1 MRRSLAARFALLLE
15 QRQQQPGSS
24 ISSSSAP
31 ALVREAIAV
40 LDKIGATTTT
50 TRRSAGR
57 LGETNRRTAA
67 GETPFFI
74 RCDFFNDDTA
84 QYSSSLRRR
93 RGGGRGG
100 EKSAF
105 ERDDFYH
112 RRGFAASSVRRYS
125 AETSSSSSRDSDGRA
140 RKESTLV
147 ASAGQAQQTL
157 SSSSSSSMVASESAE
172 AAKPKVDVNALKRAR
187 IEIEM
192 MRREQHI
199 NFAKRTYQSV
209 ANVTKYVISW
219 GPYSVQ
225 LLRQSPSEWK
235 VTLNSA
241 WKHAK
246 HEFAHYWSGAKL
258 LWVEVKIASRLGFK
272 LMGGQTL
279 TRRERRQLTRTTA
292 DVFRLVPFA
301 VFVLVPFMEIFLPVA
316 LKIFPNMLPS
326 TFRDELKHE
335 EELKRKLK
343 AKIEVAKFL
352 QDTVKVMAKG
362 LKYSSSGV
370 KREKADALYEFMN
383 AVRSGKTVTN
393 EQIVRFAKLFNDD
406 FTLDNINRTQLV
418 NMCKFVGISPYGT
431 DTFLR
436 YQLRNKLREIKQ
448 DDRLIQLEGV
458 EGLSDEELK
467 SAARTRGM
475 RWEEDRKELER
486 QLKDWLELSLSN
498 NLPSSLL
505 ILSRAFIITHAKEED
520 TQTATLKDI
529 TDTLASLPEEV
540 VTQVSVETAMAHESS
555 SEEYKKK
562 LEYLMRE
569 EETIKQEAKD
579 TEAREKRLK
588 AEAYMKEKM
597 RLYLSGPQFPER
609 FWANVR
615 GRDAMLEWEAE
626 EAKREEMEI
635 AKAAMEKYLKGM
647 QYSERFWANAR
658 KSTTSHLLQQ
668 QLLAQQQQQQQQSEK
683 EVEASTADVAKM
695 EMVSEDATKPS
706 ESLSPKR
713 VVDEASDVLKA
724 EEESATS
731 AIPKMEKTLVSGA
744 PDAERVILRTS
755 LSSAELEEQDKHAAD
770 AMQKTKRSEVDSCSD
785 EETDFEMQ
793 TRKSKRRAQLSR
805 LLAMVLDT
813 SGVSDERRMLTE
825 LVEQKLDAYTE
836 RKDELV
842 ELRALRTGGNG
853 GSSDPFYD
861 EDPFAPSPIE
871 LKKMREEE
879 QDANRLAASSSGGIE
894 RTDESLLEKEQDE
907 EDEYTHSKEEAS
919 LTNKI
924 ADDVSARV
932 DEMLRKVESELS
944 AAEAAIGEKFKLLDA
959 DNDGI
964 ISLEELLNV
973 TNVCKTTEVGEDA
986 ESELRELLKDLSDEE
1001 GFVRVED
1008 LKRLSLEMLRLEAAE
1023 EEEEEEEEDSRK
1035 SMAVKKSS
1043 S

>member
-1 MRRSLAARFALLLE
+1 MRARRGGRFAISRMDLLRLRLPLRRDLCALAATWRSLPFLSSPGNDE
-15 QRQQQPGSS
+15 GQQRHKSVQHRR
-24 ISSSSAP
+24 
-31 ALVREAIAV
+31 LHDDR
-40 LDKIGATTTT
+40 GAT
-50 TRRSAGR
+50 
-57 LGETNRRTAA
+57 RTLPPPPLSWTA
-67 GETPFFI
+67 TP
-74 RCDFFNDDTA
+74 
-84 QYSSSLRRR
+84 RRR
-93 RGGGRGG
+93 RRR
-100 EKSAF
+100 KQRRTIF
-105 ERDDFYH
+105 ERCDGVDL
-112 RRGFAASSVRRYS
+112 RGFAARSVREEYTG
-125 AETSSSSSRDSDGRA
+125 ADASDGA
-140 RKESTLV
+140 RMESTSV
-147 ASAGQAQQTL
+147 APSLGREQRG
-157 SSSSSSSMVASESAE
+157 SSTRETTE
-172 AAKPKVDVNALKRAR
+172 GDAAKPKVDANALKRAR
-187 IEIEM
+187 IEIEK

-199 NFAKRTYQSV
+199 NFAKRTYKSV
-209 ANVTKYVISW
+209 TNVTKYIISW

-272 LMGGQTL
+272 LMGGLTL
-279 TRRERRQLTRTTA
+279 TRRERRQLTRTAA

-326 TFRDELKHE
+326 TFRDELKYE

-362 LKYSSSGV
+362 LKHSSSGV

-486 QLKDWLELSLSN
+486 QLNDWLELSLQN

-505 ILSRAFIITHAKEED
+505 ILSRAFLITHAKEED

-597 RLYLSGPQFPER
+597 RLYLSGPQYSER
-609 FWANVR
+609 FWANMR

-626 EAKREEMEI
+626 DAKREEMEI

-647 QYSERFWANAR
+647 QYSERFWVNAR
-658 KSTTSHLLQQ
+658 KSTTSYLLQQ
-668 QLLAQQQQQQQQSEK
+668 QLQQQAEQQVVATK
-683 EVEASTADVAKM
+683 EGLTDVAKM
-695 EMVSEDATKPS
+695 EMVSEGTAKPL

-713 VVDEASDVLKA
+713 VVDEGSDAAKTEEDVASASL
-724 EEESATS
+724 
-731 AIPKMEKTLVSGA
+731 KMEKTLVSGA
-744 PDAERVILRTS
+744 SDVERVVSRTS
-755 LSSAELEEQDKHAAD
+755 LSSAELEEPDKEAVD
-770 AMQKTKRSEVDSCSD
+770 AIQNTKRSEVDSCSD

-842 ELRALRTGGNG
+842 ELRTLREGG
-853 GSSDPFYD
+853 GSGDTYYD
-861 EDPFAPSPIE
+861 EDPFAPSPVE
-871 LKKMREEE
+871 LRKMQE
-879 QDANRLAASSSGGIE
+879 DASKLAAPSTSGDE
-894 RTDESLLEKEQDE
+894 REAEIRDKEQDE
-907 EDEYTHSKEEAS
+907 DDYTHSKEEAS
-919 LTNKI
+919 LTDKI

-944 AAEAAIGEKFKLLDA
+944 SAETAIGEKFKLLDA

-964 ISLEELLNV
+964 MSLEELLNV
-973 TNVCKTTEVGEDA
+973 TNVCKTTEIGEDA
-986 ESELRELLKDLSDEE
+986 ENELRELLKDLSDDE
-1001 GFVRVED
+1001 GFIRVED
-1008 LKRLSLEMLRLEAAE
+1008 LKRLSLEMLRAEAAE
-1023 EEEEEEEEDSRK
+1023 EDEGEDV
-1035 SMAVKKSS
+1035 MAMNDSS
-1043 S
+1043 GN

>member
-1 MRRSLAARFALLLE
+1 M
-15 QRQQQPGSS
+15 
-24 ISSSSAP
+24 
-31 ALVREAIAV
+31 
-40 LDKIGATTTT
+40 
-50 TRRSAGR
+50 
-57 LGETNRRTAA
+57 
-67 GETPFFI
+67 
-74 RCDFFNDDTA
+74 
-84 QYSSSLRRR
+84 
-93 RGGGRGG
+93 
-100 EKSAF
+100 
-105 ERDDFYH
+105 
-112 RRGFAASSVRRYS
+112 
-125 AETSSSSSRDSDGRA
+125 
-140 RKESTLV
+140 
-147 ASAGQAQQTL
+147 
-157 SSSSSSSMVASESAE
+157 
-172 AAKPKVDVNALKRAR
+172 
-187 IEIEM
+187 
-192 MRREQHI
+192 
-199 NFAKRTYQSV
+199 
-209 ANVTKYVISW
+209 
-219 GPYSVQ
+219 
-225 LLRQSPSEWK
+225 
-235 VTLNSA
+235 
-241 WKHAK
+241 
-246 HEFAHYWSGAKL
+246 
-258 LWVEVKIASRLGFK
+258 
-272 LMGGQTL
+272 
-279 TRRERRQLTRTTA
+279 
-292 DVFRLVPFA
+292 
-301 VFVLVPFMEIFLPVA
+301 
-316 LKIFPNMLPS
+316 KIFPNMLPS
-326 TFRDELKHE
+326 TFRDELKYE

-362 LKYSSSGV
+362 LKHSSSGV

-486 QLKDWLELSLSN
+486 QLNDWLELSLQN

-505 ILSRAFIITHAKEED
+505 ILSRAFLITHAKEED

-597 RLYLSGPQFPER
+597 RLYLSGPQYSER
-609 FWANVR
+609 FWANMR

-626 EAKREEMEI
+626 DAKREEMEI

-647 QYSERFWANAR
+647 QYSERFWVNAR
-658 KSTTSHLLQQ
+658 KSTTSYLLQQ
-668 QLLAQQQQQQQQSEK
+668 QLQQQAEQQVVATK
-683 EVEASTADVAKM
+683 EGLTDVAKM
-695 EMVSEDATKPS
+695 EMVSESTSKPL

-713 VVDEASDVLKA
+713 VVDEGSDAAKTEEDVASASL
-724 EEESATS
+724 
-731 AIPKMEKTLVSGA
+731 KMEKTLVSGA
-744 PDAERVILRTS
+744 SDVERVVSRTS
-755 LSSAELEEQDKHAAD
+755 LSSAELEEHDKEAVD
-770 AMQKTKRSEVDSCSD
+770 AIQNIKRSEVDSCSD

-842 ELRALRTGGNG
+842 ELRTLREGG
-853 GSSDPFYD
+853 GSGDTYYD
-861 EDPFAPSPIE
+861 EDPFAPSPVE
-871 LKKMREEE
+871 LRKMQE
-879 QDANRLAASSSGGIE
+879 DASKLAASSTSGDE
-894 RTDESLLEKEQDE
+894 REAEIRDKEQDE
-907 EDEYTHSKEEAS
+907 DDYTHSKEEAS
-919 LTNKI
+919 LTDKI

-944 AAEAAIGEKFKLLDA
+944 SAETAIGEKFKLLDA

-964 ISLEELLNV
+964 MSLEELLNV
-973 TNVCKTTEVGEDA
+973 TNVCKTTEIGEDA
-986 ESELRELLKDLSDEE
+986 ENELRELLKDLSDDE
-1001 GFVRVED
+1001 GFIRVED
-1008 LKRLSLEMLRLEAAE
+1008 LKRLSLEMLRAEAAE
-1023 EEEEEEEEDSRK
+1023 EDEGEGVMAMNDSSRN
-1035 SMAVKKSS
+1035 
-1043 S
+1043 

>member
-1 MRRSLAARFALLLE
+1 
-15 QRQQQPGSS
+15 
-24 ISSSSAP
+24 
-31 ALVREAIAV
+31 
-40 LDKIGATTTT
+40 
-50 TRRSAGR
+50 
-57 LGETNRRTAA
+57 
-67 GETPFFI
+67 
-74 RCDFFNDDTA
+74 
-84 QYSSSLRRR
+84 
-93 RGGGRGG
+93 
-100 EKSAF
+100 
-105 ERDDFYH
+105 
-112 RRGFAASSVRRYS
+112 
-125 AETSSSSSRDSDGRA
+125 
-140 RKESTLV
+140 
-147 ASAGQAQQTL
+147 
-157 SSSSSSSMVASESAE
+157 
-172 AAKPKVDVNALKRAR
+172 
-187 IEIEM
+187 
-192 MRREQHI
+192 
-199 NFAKRTYQSV
+199 
-209 ANVTKYVISW
+209 
-219 GPYSVQ
+219 
-225 LLRQSPSEWK
+225 
-235 VTLNSA
+235 
-241 WKHAK
+241 
-246 HEFAHYWSGAKL
+246 

-272 LMGGQTL
+272 LMGGLTL
-279 TRRERRQLTRTTA
+279 TRRERRQLTRTAA

-326 TFRDELKHE
+326 TFRDELKYE

-362 LKYSSSGV
+362 LKHSSSGV

-486 QLKDWLELSLSN
+486 QLNDWLELSLQN

-505 ILSRAFIITHAKEED
+505 ILSRAFLITHAKEED

-597 RLYLSGPQFPER
+597 RLYLSGPQYSER
-609 FWANVR
+609 FWANMR

-626 EAKREEMEI
+626 DAKREEMEI

-647 QYSERFWANAR
+647 QYSERFWVNAR
-658 KSTTSHLLQQ
+658 KSTTSYLLQQ
-668 QLLAQQQQQQQQSEK
+668 QLQQQAEQQVVATK
-683 EVEASTADVAKM
+683 EGLTDVAKM
-695 EMVSEDATKPS
+695 EMVSESTAKPL

-713 VVDEASDVLKA
+713 VVDEGSDAAKTEEDVASASL
-724 EEESATS
+724 
-731 AIPKMEKTLVSGA
+731 KMEKTLVSGA
-744 PDAERVILRTS
+744 SDVERVVSRTS
-755 LSSAELEEQDKHAAD
+755 LSSAELEEHDKEAVD
-770 AMQKTKRSEVDSCSD
+770 AIQNIKRSEVDSCSD

-842 ELRALRTGGNG
+842 ELRTLREGG
-853 GSSDPFYD
+853 GSGDTYYD
-861 EDPFAPSPIE
+861 EDPFAPSPVE
-871 LKKMREEE
+871 LRKMQE
-879 QDANRLAASSSGGIE
+879 DASKLAASSTSGDE
-894 RTDESLLEKEQDE
+894 REAEIRDKEQDE
-907 EDEYTHSKEEAS
+907 DDYTHSKEEAS
-919 LTNKI
+919 LTDKI

-944 AAEAAIGEKFKLLDA
+944 SAETAIGEKFKLLDA

-964 ISLEELLNV
+964 MSLEELLNV
-973 TNVCKTTEVGEDA
+973 TNVCKTTEIGEDA
-986 ESELRELLKDLSDEE
+986 ENELRELLKDLSDDE
-1001 GFVRVED
+1001 GFIRVED
-1008 LKRLSLEMLRLEAAE
+1008 LKRLSLEMLRAEAAE
-1023 EEEEEEEEDSRK
+1023 EDEGEGVMAMNDSSRN
-1035 SMAVKKSS
+1035 
-1043 S
+1043 

>member
-1 MRRSLAARFALLLE
+1 
-15 QRQQQPGSS
+15 
-24 ISSSSAP
+24 
-31 ALVREAIAV
+31 
-40 LDKIGATTTT
+40 
-50 TRRSAGR
+50 
-57 LGETNRRTAA
+57 
-67 GETPFFI
+67 
-74 RCDFFNDDTA
+74 
-84 QYSSSLRRR
+84 
-93 RGGGRGG
+93 
-100 EKSAF
+100 
-105 ERDDFYH
+105 
-112 RRGFAASSVRRYS
+112 
-125 AETSSSSSRDSDGRA
+125 
-140 RKESTLV
+140 
-147 ASAGQAQQTL
+147 
-157 SSSSSSSMVASESAE
+157 
-172 AAKPKVDVNALKRAR
+172 
-187 IEIEM
+187 
-192 MRREQHI
+192 
-199 NFAKRTYQSV
+199 
-209 ANVTKYVISW
+209 
-219 GPYSVQ
+219 
-225 LLRQSPSEWK
+225 
-235 VTLNSA
+235 
-241 WKHAK
+241 
-246 HEFAHYWSGAKL
+246 
-258 LWVEVKIASRLGFK
+258 
-272 LMGGQTL
+272 
-279 TRRERRQLTRTTA
+279 
-292 DVFRLVPFA
+292 
-301 VFVLVPFMEIFLPVA
+301 
-316 LKIFPNMLPS
+316 
-326 TFRDELKHE
+326 
-335 EELKRKLK
+335 
-343 AKIEVAKFL
+343 
-352 QDTVKVMAKG
+352 
-362 LKYSSSGV
+362 
-370 KREKADALYEFMN
+370 
-383 AVRSGKTVTN
+383 
-393 EQIVRFAKLFNDD
+393 
-406 FTLDNINRTQLV
+406 
-418 NMCKFVGISPYGT
+418 
-431 DTFLR
+431 
-436 YQLRNKLREIKQ
+436 
-448 DDRLIQLEGV
+448 
-458 EGLSDEELK
+458 
-467 SAARTRGM
+467 
-475 RWEEDRKELER
+475 
-486 QLKDWLELSLSN
+486 
-498 NLPSSLL
+498 
-505 ILSRAFIITHAKEED
+505 
-520 TQTATLKDI
+520 
-529 TDTLASLPEEV
+529 
-540 VTQVSVETAMAHESS
+540 
-555 SEEYKKK
+555 
-562 LEYLMRE
+562 MRE

-668 QLLAQQQQQQQQSEK
+668 QLLAQQQQQQQQQSEK

-731 AIPKMEKTLVSGA
+731 AIPKMEKTIVSGA

-842 ELRALRTGGNG
+842 ELRALRAGGNG

>member
-1 MRRSLAARFALLLE
+1 M
-15 QRQQQPGSS
+15 
-24 ISSSSAP
+24 
-31 ALVREAIAV
+31 
-40 LDKIGATTTT
+40 
-50 TRRSAGR
+50 
-57 LGETNRRTAA
+57 
-67 GETPFFI
+67 
-74 RCDFFNDDTA
+74 
-84 QYSSSLRRR
+84 
-93 RGGGRGG
+93 
-100 EKSAF
+100 
-105 ERDDFYH
+105 
-112 RRGFAASSVRRYS
+112 
-125 AETSSSSSRDSDGRA
+125 
-140 RKESTLV
+140 
-147 ASAGQAQQTL
+147 
-157 SSSSSSSMVASESAE
+157 
-172 AAKPKVDVNALKRAR
+172 
-187 IEIEM
+187 
-192 MRREQHI
+192 
-199 NFAKRTYQSV
+199 
-209 ANVTKYVISW
+209 
-219 GPYSVQ
+219 
-225 LLRQSPSEWK
+225 
-235 VTLNSA
+235 
-241 WKHAK
+241 
-246 HEFAHYWSGAKL
+246 
-258 LWVEVKIASRLGFK
+258 WVEVKIASRLGFK
-272 LMGGQTL
+272 LMGGLTL
-279 TRRERRQLTRTTA
+279 TRRERRQLTRTAA

-326 TFRDELKHE
+326 TFRDELKYE

-362 LKYSSSGV
+362 LKHSSSGV

-486 QLKDWLELSLSN
+486 QLNDWLELSLQN

-505 ILSRAFIITHAKEED
+505 ILSRAFLITHAKEED

-597 RLYLSGPQFPER
+597 RLYLSGPQYSER
-609 FWANVR
+609 FWANMR

-626 EAKREEMEI
+626 DAKREEMEI

-647 QYSERFWANAR
+647 QYSERFWVNAR
-658 KSTTSHLLQQ
+658 KSTTSYLLQQ
-668 QLLAQQQQQQQQSEK
+668 QLQQQAEQQVVATK
-683 EVEASTADVAKM
+683 EGLTDVAKM
-695 EMVSEDATKPS
+695 EMVSESTSKPL

-713 VVDEASDVLKA
+713 VVDKGSDAAKTEEDVASASL
-724 EEESATS
+724 
-731 AIPKMEKTLVSGA
+731 KMEKTLVSGA
-744 PDAERVILRTS
+744 SDVERVVSRTS
-755 LSSAELEEQDKHAAD
+755 LSSAELEEPDKEAVD
-770 AMQKTKRSEVDSCSD
+770 AIQNTKRSEVDSCSD

-842 ELRALRTGGNG
+842 ELRTLREGG
-853 GSSDPFYD
+853 GSGDTYYD
-861 EDPFAPSPIE
+861 EDPFAPSPVE
-871 LKKMREEE
+871 LRKMQE
-879 QDANRLAASSSGGIE
+879 DASKLAASSTSGDE
-894 RTDESLLEKEQDE
+894 REAEIRDKEQDE
-907 EDEYTHSKEEAS
+907 DDYTHSKEEAS
-919 LTNKI
+919 LTDKI

-944 AAEAAIGEKFKLLDA
+944 SAETAIGEKFKLLDA

-964 ISLEELLNV
+964 MSLEELLNV
-973 TNVCKTTEVGEDA
+973 TNVCKTTEIGEDA
-986 ESELRELLKDLSDEE
+986 ENELRELLKDLSDDE
-1001 GFVRVED
+1001 GFIRVED
-1008 LKRLSLEMLRLEAAE
+1008 LKRLSLEMLRAEAAE
-1023 EEEEEEEEDSRK
+1023 EDEGEGVMAMNDSSRN
-1035 SMAVKKSS
+1035 
-1043 S
+1043 

>member
-1 MRRSLAARFALLLE
+1 
-15 QRQQQPGSS
+15 
-24 ISSSSAP
+24 
-31 ALVREAIAV
+31 
-40 LDKIGATTTT
+40 
-50 TRRSAGR
+50 
-57 LGETNRRTAA
+57 
-67 GETPFFI
+67 
-74 RCDFFNDDTA
+74 
-84 QYSSSLRRR
+84 
-93 RGGGRGG
+93 
-100 EKSAF
+100 
-105 ERDDFYH
+105 
-112 RRGFAASSVRRYS
+112 
-125 AETSSSSSRDSDGRA
+125 
-140 RKESTLV
+140 
-147 ASAGQAQQTL
+147 
-157 SSSSSSSMVASESAE
+157 
-172 AAKPKVDVNALKRAR
+172 
-187 IEIEM
+187 
-192 MRREQHI
+192 
-199 NFAKRTYQSV
+199 
-209 ANVTKYVISW
+209 
-219 GPYSVQ
+219 
-225 LLRQSPSEWK
+225 
-235 VTLNSA
+235 
-241 WKHAK
+241 
-246 HEFAHYWSGAKL
+246 
-258 LWVEVKIASRLGFK
+258 
-272 LMGGQTL
+272 
-279 TRRERRQLTRTTA
+279 
-292 DVFRLVPFA
+292 
-301 VFVLVPFMEIFLPVA
+301 
-316 LKIFPNMLPS
+316 MLPS
-326 TFRDELKHE
+326 TFRDELKYE

-362 LKYSSSGV
+362 LKHSSSGV

-486 QLKDWLELSLSN
+486 QLNDWLELSLQN

-505 ILSRAFIITHAKEED
+505 ILSRAFLITHAKEED

-597 RLYLSGPQFPER
+597 RLYLSGPQYSER
-609 FWANVR
+609 FWANMR

-626 EAKREEMEI
+626 DAKREEMEI

-647 QYSERFWANAR
+647 QYSERFWVNAR
-658 KSTTSHLLQQ
+658 KSTTSYLLQQ
-668 QLLAQQQQQQQQSEK
+668 QLQQQAEQQVVATK
-683 EVEASTADVAKM
+683 EGLTDVAKM
-695 EMVSEDATKPS
+695 EMVSESTSKPL

-713 VVDEASDVLKA
+713 VVDKGSDAAKTEEDVASASL
-724 EEESATS
+724 
-731 AIPKMEKTLVSGA
+731 KMEKTLVSGA
-744 PDAERVILRTS
+744 SDVERVVSRTS
-755 LSSAELEEQDKHAAD
+755 LSSAELEEHDKEAVD
-770 AMQKTKRSEVDSCSD
+770 AIQNIKRSEVDSCSD

-842 ELRALRTGGNG
+842 ELRTLREGG
-853 GSSDPFYD
+853 GSGDTYYD
-861 EDPFAPSPIE
+861 EDPFAPSPVE
-871 LKKMREEE
+871 LRKMQE
-879 QDANRLAASSSGGIE
+879 DASKLAASSTSGDE
-894 RTDESLLEKEQDE
+894 REAEIRDKEQDE
-907 EDEYTHSKEEAS
+907 DDYTHSKEEAS
-919 LTNKI
+919 LTDKI

-944 AAEAAIGEKFKLLDA
+944 SAETAIGEKFKLLDA

-964 ISLEELLNV
+964 MSLEELLNV
-973 TNVCKTTEVGEDA
+973 TNVCKTTEIGEDA
-986 ESELRELLKDLSDEE
+986 ENELRELLKDLSDDE
-1001 GFVRVED
+1001 GFIRVED
-1008 LKRLSLEMLRLEAAE
+1008 LKRLSLEMLRAEAAE
-1023 EEEEEEEEDSRK
+1023 EDEGEGVMAMNDSSRN
-1035 SMAVKKSS
+1035 
-1043 S
+1043 

>member
-1 MRRSLAARFALLLE
+1 M
-15 QRQQQPGSS
+15 
-24 ISSSSAP
+24 
-31 ALVREAIAV
+31 
-40 LDKIGATTTT
+40 
-50 TRRSAGR
+50 
-57 LGETNRRTAA
+57 
-67 GETPFFI
+67 
-74 RCDFFNDDTA
+74 
-84 QYSSSLRRR
+84 
-93 RGGGRGG
+93 
-100 EKSAF
+100 
-105 ERDDFYH
+105 
-112 RRGFAASSVRRYS
+112 
-125 AETSSSSSRDSDGRA
+125 
-140 RKESTLV
+140 
-147 ASAGQAQQTL
+147 
-157 SSSSSSSMVASESAE
+157 
-172 AAKPKVDVNALKRAR
+172 
-187 IEIEM
+187 
-192 MRREQHI
+192 
-199 NFAKRTYQSV
+199 
-209 ANVTKYVISW
+209 
-219 GPYSVQ
+219 
-225 LLRQSPSEWK
+225 
-235 VTLNSA
+235 
-241 WKHAK
+241 
-246 HEFAHYWSGAKL
+246 
-258 LWVEVKIASRLGFK
+258 WVEVKIASRLGFK
-272 LMGGQTL
+272 LMGGLTL
-279 TRRERRQLTRTTA
+279 TRRERRQLTRTAA

-326 TFRDELKHE
+326 TFRDELKYE

-362 LKYSSSGV
+362 LKHSSSGV

-486 QLKDWLELSLSN
+486 QLNDWLELSLQN

-505 ILSRAFIITHAKEED
+505 ILSRAFLITHAKEED

-597 RLYLSGPQFPER
+597 RLYLSGPQYSER
-609 FWANVR
+609 FWANMR

-626 EAKREEMEI
+626 DAKREEMEI

-647 QYSERFWANAR
+647 QYSERFWVNAR
-658 KSTTSHLLQQ
+658 KSTTSYLLQQ
-668 QLLAQQQQQQQQSEK
+668 QLQQQAEQQVVATK
-683 EVEASTADVAKM
+683 EGLTDVAKM
-695 EMVSEDATKPS
+695 EMVSESTSKPL

-713 VVDEASDVLKA
+713 VVDEGSDAAKTEEDVASASL
-724 EEESATS
+724 
-731 AIPKMEKTLVSGA
+731 KMEKTLVSGA
-744 PDAERVILRTS
+744 SDVERVVSRTS
-755 LSSAELEEQDKHAAD
+755 LSSAELEEHDKEAVD
-770 AMQKTKRSEVDSCSD
+770 AIQNIKRSEVDSCSD

-842 ELRALRTGGNG
+842 ELRTLREGG
-853 GSSDPFYD
+853 GSGDTYYD
-861 EDPFAPSPIE
+861 EDPFAPSPVE
-871 LKKMREEE
+871 LRKMQE
-879 QDANRLAASSSGGIE
+879 DASKLAASSTSGDE
-894 RTDESLLEKEQDE
+894 REAEIRDKEQDE
-907 EDEYTHSKEEAS
+907 DDYTHSKEEAS
-919 LTNKI
+919 LTDKI

-944 AAEAAIGEKFKLLDA
+944 SAETAIGEKFKLLDA

-964 ISLEELLNV
+964 MSLEELLNV
-973 TNVCKTTEVGEDA
+973 TNVCKTTEIGEDA
-986 ESELRELLKDLSDEE
+986 ENELRELLKDLSDDE
-1001 GFVRVED
+1001 GFIRVED
-1008 LKRLSLEMLRLEAAE
+1008 LKRLSLEMLRAEAAE
-1023 EEEEEEEEDSRK
+1023 EDEGEGVMAMNDSSRN
-1035 SMAVKKSS
+1035 
-1043 S
+1043 

>member
-1 MRRSLAARFALLLE
+1 
-15 QRQQQPGSS
+15 
-24 ISSSSAP
+24 
-31 ALVREAIAV
+31 
-40 LDKIGATTTT
+40 
-50 TRRSAGR
+50 
-57 LGETNRRTAA
+57 
-67 GETPFFI
+67 
-74 RCDFFNDDTA
+74 
-84 QYSSSLRRR
+84 
-93 RGGGRGG
+93 
-100 EKSAF
+100 
-105 ERDDFYH
+105 
-112 RRGFAASSVRRYS
+112 
-125 AETSSSSSRDSDGRA
+125 
-140 RKESTLV
+140 
-147 ASAGQAQQTL
+147 
-157 SSSSSSSMVASESAE
+157 
-172 AAKPKVDVNALKRAR
+172 
-187 IEIEM
+187 
-192 MRREQHI
+192 
-199 NFAKRTYQSV
+199 
-209 ANVTKYVISW
+209 
-219 GPYSVQ
+219 
-225 LLRQSPSEWK
+225 
-235 VTLNSA
+235 
-241 WKHAK
+241 
-246 HEFAHYWSGAKL
+246 
-258 LWVEVKIASRLGFK
+258 
-272 LMGGQTL
+272 MGGLTL
-279 TRRERRQLTRTTA
+279 TRRERRQLTRTAA

-326 TFRDELKHE
+326 TFRDELKYE

-362 LKYSSSGV
+362 LKHSSSGV

-475 RWEEDRKELER
+475 RWEEDRKDLER
-486 QLKDWLELSLSN
+486 QLNDWLELSLQN

-505 ILSRAFIITHAKEED
+505 ILSRAFLITHAKEED

-597 RLYLSGPQFPER
+597 RLYLSGPQYSER
-609 FWANVR
+609 FWANMR

-626 EAKREEMEI
+626 DAKREEMEI

-647 QYSERFWANAR
+647 QYSERFWVNAR
-658 KSTTSHLLQQ
+658 KSTTSYLLQQ
-668 QLLAQQQQQQQQSEK
+668 QLQQQAEQQVVAAK
-683 EVEASTADVAKM
+683 EGLADVAKM
-695 EMVSEDATKPS
+695 EMVSESAAKPL
-706 ESLSPKR
+706 ESLSPQR
-713 VVDEASDVLKA
+713 VVDEGSDAAKT
-724 EEESATS
+724 EEDVVSARL
-731 AIPKMEKTLVSGA
+731 KMEKTLVSGA
-744 PDAERVILRTS
+744 SDVERVVSRTS
-755 LSSAELEEQDKHAAD
+755 LSSAELEVQDKEAVD
-770 AMQKTKRSEVDSCSD
+770 AIQNIKRSEVDSCSD

-842 ELRALRTGGNG
+842 ELRTLREGG
-853 GSSDPFYD
+853 GSGDTYYD
-861 EDPFAPSPIE
+861 EDPFAPSPVE
-871 LKKMREEE
+871 LRKMQE
-879 QDANRLAASSSGGIE
+879 DASKVAASSTSGDVREAEI
-894 RTDESLLEKEQDE
+894 RDKEQDE
-907 EDEYTHSKEEAS
+907 DDYTHSKEEAS
-919 LTNKI
+919 LTDKI

-944 AAEAAIGEKFKLLDA
+944 SAETAIGEKFKLLDA

-964 ISLEELLNV
+964 MSLEELLNV
-973 TNVCKTTEVGEDA
+973 TNVCKTTEIGEDA
-986 ESELRELLKDLSDEE
+986 ENELRELLKDLSDEE
-1001 GFVRVED
+1001 GFIRVED
-1008 LKRLSLEMLRLEAAE
+1008 LKRLSLEMLRAEAAE
-1023 EEEEEEEEDSRK
+1023 EDEGEGVMAMNDS
-1035 SMAVKKSS
+1035 SGN
-1043 S
+1043 